1 MSAAQYATVAMPPT
15 PSTAADEAA
24 LFQQQTH
31 GRYELFTILSVS
43 FLSFTIL
50 CGSLIRILIYRM
62 AAPGYSP
69 EPMRIN
75 ASCQV
80 INALKMANLAILSTI
95 AGCLGVTAKGVSG
108 ILTAQNA
115 ANLVNVISVT
125 YGANDLLPHGR
136 ADIINGA
143 IGSLAAQSAIGLY
156 AEGVNWATRTASYV
170 NLGTNVLLILILTF
184 LDIDKFVRRAET
196 PFIHR
201 IVSIEEIPYKYLRY
215 CYQLSTCACLGR
227 VSVLLISFLYSVM
240 SLVLFYCNRGKYERA
255 DEHAIALAP
264 LAIMISSLGFHIL
277 CDMWPTTHVAL
288 RSEARFHHNAQRVRC
303 QAAVDAII
311 EADEVEDAWEKAF
324 GCNNFR
330 LYRDYCREDGEYTP
344 DRRKWLNATAVAGY
358 QRFLRQLIAS
368 AEAAQP
374 ETASASCMGAG
385 AGGATEPA
393 RGTTSR
399 GCRDE
404 LPDVEDVEAGN
415 TVKAAD
421 QALQT
426 ASLDLAAALHATK
439 TARYDEL
446 LAEAAVPAAEA
457 ALASAK
463 RAALRFRVST
473 EHVHNILTNRSVV
486 KPAM

>member
-1 MSAAQYATVAMPPT
+1 
-15 PSTAADEAA
+15 
-24 LFQQQTH
+24 
-31 GRYELFTILSVS
+31 VS
-43 FLSFTIL
+43 
-50 CGSLIRILIYRM
+50 
-62 AAPGYSP
+62 
-69 EPMRIN
+69 
-75 ASCQV
+75 
-80 INALKMANLAILSTI
+80 
-95 AGCLGVTAKGVSG
+95 GVTAKGVCG

-215 CYQLSTCACLGR
+215 CYELSTCACLGR

-264 LAIMISSLGFHIL
+264 LMIMISSLGFHIL
-277 CDMWPTTHVAL
+277 CDMWPNTHVAL
-288 RSEARFHHNAQRVRC
+288 RSQARFHHNAQLVRC

-311 EADEVEDAWEKAF
+311 KADEVEESWEKAF

-330 LYRDYCREDGEYTP
+330 LYRGYCRVNGEYTP
-344 DRRKWLNATAVAGY
+344 DRRKWLNATAMVGY
-358 QRFLRQLIAS
+358 QRFLKQLIDS
-368 AEAAQP
+368 AAAAQP
-374 ETASASCMGAG
+374 EGVRASCIGGAAELASESTAS
-385 AGGATEPA
+385 EF
-393 RGTTSR
+393 R
-399 GCRDE
+399 
-404 LPDVEDVEAGN
+404 VEMADVEAGN
-415 TVKAAD
+415 PVKAAD
-421 QALQT
+421 LALQT

-446 LAEAAVPAAEA
+446 AAEAAVPAKEA
-457 ALASAK
+457 ALAAAK
-463 RAALRFRVST
+463 CAAFRFRVST

-486 KPAM
+486 KPII

>member
-1 MSAAQYATVAMPPT
+1 MSVALYTDVSLPPSAPMAAE
-15 PSTAADEAA
+15 EAA

-50 CGSLIRILIYRM
+50 CGSLIRFLIYRM
-62 AAPGYSP
+62 AAPASST

-75 ASCQV
+75 ASCQI
-80 INALKMANLAILSTI
+80 INALKMANLAILATI
-95 AGCLGVTAKGVSG
+95 AGCLGVTAKGVGG

-156 AEGVNWATRTASYV
+156 AEGVNWATRTASYA
-170 NLGTNVLLILILTF
+170 NLGSNVLLIAVLTF

-215 CYQLSTCACLGR
+215 CYQLSTHACLGR

-264 LAIMISSLGFHIL
+264 LVIMITSLGFHVV
-277 CDMWPTTHVAL
+277 CDMWPNTHMAL
-288 RSEARFHHNAQRVRC
+288 RSAARFRRNAQLVRC
-303 QAAVDAII
+303 QAAVDAIT
-311 EADEVEDAWEKAF
+311 EADQVEDAWERAF

-330 LYRDYCREDGEYTP
+330 LYRDHCRVDGEYTP
-344 DRRKWLNATAVAGY
+344 DRRRWLYATAVAGY
-358 QRFLRQLIAS
+358 QRFLAQLMAA
-368 AEAAQP
+368 AEAEQP
-374 ETASASCMGAG
+374 EGVSAHCMGAC
-385 AGGATEPA
+385 AAPDIEPA
-393 RGTTSR
+393 RDLALPVSTA
-399 GCRDE
+399 E
-404 LPDVEDVEAGN
+404 LADVEAGN

-421 QALQT
+421 LALQT

-439 TARYDEL
+439 TARFDEL
-446 LAEAAVPAAEA
+446 AAEAAVPAKEA
-457 ALASAK
+457 ALAVAK
-463 RAALRFRVST
+463 CAAIRFRVST

-486 KPAM
+486 KPAV